1 MLSSHSLSRY
11 LPSSAR
17 LRPSLIT
24 SVTKHPLLR
33 SRFSSLCGWKL
44 LKVETF
50 WKFVIWILNINW
62 FQKQPHGNDEVSLTM
77 NITADL
83 QSLFTWNT
91 KQVFAFVAAEYETSK
106 NTLNQVSLWDAII
119 PEKEEA
125 NFWIQISNK
134 YRFIDQGHNL
144 RGKDFN
150 LTLHWHVMPKTGKMF
165 ADKIVIEMEVKARA
179 PGKIILAGEH
189 AVVHGS
195 TAVAA
200 AIDLYTYVT
209 LRIPLQSDEN
219 NDRLTLQLKDLS
231 LEFTWSVARLKEGIA
246 YDSSNVSPSTL
257 ASCSSQTLKS
267 IAVLVEEQ
275 NIPEAKIQ
283 LSSGISTFLWLYTSI
298 LGFIPA
304 TVIIT
309 TELPYGSGLGSSAA
323 FCVALTAALIA
334 SSSSDKTRGDGWSS
348 LDETNLE
355 LLNKWAFEGEK
366 IIHGKPSGIDN
377 TVSAYGNMIKFC
389 SGEITRLKSNMPLR
403 MLITN
408 TKVGRNTKALVSGVS
423 ERAVRHPEAMNSV
436 FNAVDSISKEVAAII
451 QTKDEMSV
459 TEKEERVKELMEMNQ
474 GLLESMGVSHSST
487 DTVIQT
493 THKHKLTSKL
503 TGAGGG
509 GCVLTLLPTRTVV
522 DKVVQELESS
532 GFQCFTASIGGN
544 GAEICF

>member
-1 MLSSHSLSRY
+1 MSF
-11 LPSSAR
+11 
-17 LRPSLIT
+17 T
-24 SVTKHPLLR
+24 
-33 SRFSSLCGWKL
+33 FCLCL
-44 LKVETF
+44 DSE
-50 WKFVIWILNINW
+50 
-62 FQKQPHGNDEVSLTM
+62 
-77 NITADL
+77 
-83 QSLFTWNT
+83 
-91 KQVFAFVAAEYETSK
+91 
-106 NTLNQVSLWDAII
+106 
-119 PEKEEA
+119 
-125 NFWIQISNK
+125 
-134 YRFIDQGHNL
+134 
-144 RGKDFN
+144 
-150 LTLHWHVMPKTGKMF
+150 
-165 ADKIVIEMEVKARA
+165 EMEVKARA

-209 LRIPLQSDEN
+209 LRLPLQSAAEN

-231 LEFTWSVARLKEGIA
+231 LEFSWSVSRLKEVIPC
-246 YDSSNVSPSTL
+246 DSNTSSP
-257 ASCSSQTLKS
+257 ASCSGDTLKS

-275 NIPEAKIQ
+275 NIPEEKIW

-298 LGFIPA
+298 RGFSPA

-323 FCVALTAALIA
+323 FCVALTSALIA
-334 SSSSDKTRGDGWSS
+334 SSILDKTHREGWSS

-389 SGEITRLKSNMPLR
+389 SGEITRLQSNMPLR

-423 ERAVRHPEAMNSV
+423 ERTVRHPDAMKSV
-436 FNAVDSISKEVAAII
+436 FNAVDSISKELAAII
-451 QTKDEMSV
+451 QSKDQNSV
-459 TEKEERVKELMEMNQ
+459 TEKEESIKELMEINQ
-474 GLLESMGVSHSST
+474 GLLQSMGVSHSSI
-487 DTVIQT
+487 DTVIRT
-493 THKHKLTSKL
+493 TLKHKLTSKL

-509 GCVLTLLPTRTVV
+509 GCVLTLLPTVVSGTVV
-522 DKVVQELESS
+522 DKVVEELESS